1 MSNKYQQKRLND
13 INFFLNKMDEP
24 DISDNIVKQINKKFP
39 KTKYYT
45 FIRPEELDE
54 GMIVKT
60 VSLDL
65 NKINIAGKI
74 LQINKENKSIDSIVL
89 YNPYKKI
96 KWIIKP
102 QKCYVFKIVSD
113 SDIYFRELQKDLL
126 RILNK

>member
-24 DISDNIVKQINKKFP
+24 DISDSIIKQINKKFP

-74 LQINKENKSIDSIVL
+74 LKINKENKSIDSIVL

-96 KWIIKP
+96 KWTIKP